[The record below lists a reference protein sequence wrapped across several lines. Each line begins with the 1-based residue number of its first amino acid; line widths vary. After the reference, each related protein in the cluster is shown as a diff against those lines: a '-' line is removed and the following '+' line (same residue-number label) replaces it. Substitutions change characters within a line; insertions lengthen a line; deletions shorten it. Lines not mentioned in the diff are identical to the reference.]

1 MLMVYWVN
9 IVFTFNI
16 RIVMAISVGKDSSMR
31 PFAHLAEDR

>member
-9 IVFTFNI
+9 IVFTFNM
-16 RIVMAISVGKDSSMR
+16 RIAMAFSVGKDGSVR